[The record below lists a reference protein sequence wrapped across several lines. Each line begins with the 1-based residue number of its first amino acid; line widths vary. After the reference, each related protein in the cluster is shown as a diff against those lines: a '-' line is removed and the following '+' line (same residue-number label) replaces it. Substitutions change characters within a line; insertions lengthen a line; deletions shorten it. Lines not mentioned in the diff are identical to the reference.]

1 MKKTFIIGNRMQKK
15 LQVLFFSLMAFSTA
29 FAGFENCTF
38 NFGRQW
44 KSGASLSNLDHVA
57 IWLGDNNDY
66 NTYWEGEMIRT
77 AKSNNVTPVIYAYVI
92 AEYGKD
98 NGLVDCDMGSPN
110 HCTGGANMIRN
121 HWSSIISRYSNY
133 AQGIASDYGTDKA
146 IIWLIEPD
154 FVQYSVT
161 GDAKSSWNQDGGGI
175 PDANLAGKYFN
186 EIVSTIKGKLPN
198 AKIAV
203 DISPWFNN
211 DLATWYNLF
220 DKSKIDYAFTSGG
233 RTQGDNARIRGDN
246 NNNVTWANVKSW
258 LGKSI
263 IADDGYGVGGGSN
276 SDYQEWMNTSNL
288 NARIADGVIGLTIQE
303 PVDSYYTFAKSNA
316 SLNTCSGQS
325 SSSVKS
331 SSSSVPVSSSSV
343 TPSSSSV
350 KSSSS
355 SIPVSSSSIIPS
367 SSSVSSSSS
376 SATPSS
382 SSVSSSSSSVVESA
396 EWTAENSNLSNE
408 KVNGVSIGQGSD
420 WGKTRTVS
428 RTLATVNSG
437 TAYTLSFEAS
447 VSRGGASMDVEVA
460 LNEYCSEPLHVSSSG
475 DVAKYTCTF
484 TASKTESV
492 TLQFTVPGERWE
504 TLTITNLQLVGPSGD
519 ILPIRTIASLG
530 QIQSSVLLRNGRT
543 IHWSITPRTTLQV
556 FDVNGNKIS
565 QTRGSFL
572 DLSKLP
578 AGLYIIRSNN
588 GNHSEFKRVNNF

>member
-1 MKKTFIIGNRMQKK
+1 MQKK

-66 NTYWEGEMIRT
+66 NNYWEGEMIRT

-303 PVDSYYTFAKSNA
+303 PVDSYYTFAKSMPT
-316 SLNTCSGQS
+316 NTCGGQS

-331 SSSSVPVSSSSV
+331 VPLFLWLFFSYS
-343 TPSSSSV
+343 
-350 KSSSS
+350 KFF
-355 SIPVSSSSIIPS
+355 
-367 SSSVSSSSS
+367 
-376 SATPSS
+376 
-382 SSVSSSSSSVVESA
+382 
-396 EWTAENSNLSNE
+396 
-408 KVNGVSIGQGSD
+408 
-420 WGKTRTVS
+420 R
-428 RTLATVNSG
+428 
-437 TAYTLSFEAS
+437 
-447 VSRGGASMDVEVA
+447 EV
-460 LNEYCSEPLHVSSSG
+460 
-475 DVAKYTCTF
+475 
-484 TASKTESV
+484 
-492 TLQFTVPGERWE
+492 
-504 TLTITNLQLVGPSGD
+504 
-519 ILPIRTIASLG
+519 
-530 QIQSSVLLRNGRT
+530 
-543 IHWSITPRTTLQV
+543 
-556 FDVNGNKIS
+556 
-565 QTRGSFL
+565 
-572 DLSKLP
+572 
-578 AGLYIIRSNN
+578 
-588 GNHSEFKRVNNF
+588 

>member
-1 MKKTFIIGNRMQKK
+1 MFEKNIYHWESYAKKIQI
-15 LQVLFFSLMAFSTA
+15 LFFSLIAFSTA

-233 RTQGDNARIRGDN
+233 RTQGDNSRIRGDN

-325 SSSVKS
+325 SSSV
-331 SSSSVPVSSSSV
+331 

-355 SIPVSSSSIIPS
+355 SIPVSSSSVIPSSSSVTPSSSSTAPS

-376 SATPSS
+376 ST
-382 SSVSSSSSSVVESA
+382 VIESA

-428 RTLATVNSG
+428 RTIATVNSG
-437 TAYTLSFEAS
+437 TAYTLSFDAS
-447 VSRGGASMDVEVA
+447 ISRGGSSMDIEVT

-475 DVAKYTCTF
+475 DVTNYSCTF

-492 TLQFTVPGERWE
+492 TLQFIVPSERWE
-504 TLTITNLQLVGPSGD
+504 TLTITNLQLKDSSGD
-519 ILPIRTIASLG
+519 ILLISSFASLE

-543 IHWSITPRTTLQV
+543 IHWDITPRTTLQV
-556 FDVNGNKIS
+556 FDINGNKIS

-578 AGLYIIRSNN
+578 AGLYIIRSIN

>member
-1 MKKTFIIGNRMQKK
+1 MQKK
-15 LQVLFFSLMAFSTA
+15 LQVLFFSLIAFSTA

-316 SLNTCSGQS
+316 NLNTCSGQSSSSVTPS

-331 SSSSVPVSSSSV
+331 SSSSVPVSSSSIIPSSSSV

-350 KSSSS
+350 TS
-355 SIPVSSSSIIPS
+355 PS

-376 SATPSS
+376 ST
-382 SSVSSSSSSVVESA
+382 VIESA

-437 TAYTLSFEAS
+437 TAYTLSFDAS
-447 VSRGGASMDVEVA
+447 ISRGGSSMDIEVT

-475 DVAKYTCTF
+475 DVTNYSCTF

-492 TLQFTVPGERWE
+492 TLQFIVPSERWE

-543 IHWSITPRTTLQV
+543 IHWDITPRTTLQV
-556 FDVNGNKIS
+556 FDINGNKIS

-578 AGLYIIRSNN
+578 AGLYIIRSIN

>member
-1 MKKTFIIGNRMQKK
+1 MQKK
-15 LQVLFFSLMAFSTA
+15 IQILFFSLIAFSTA

-233 RTQGDNARIRGDN
+233 RTQGDNSRIRGDN

-325 SSSVKS
+325 SSSV
-331 SSSSVPVSSSSV
+331 

-355 SIPVSSSSIIPS
+355 SIPVSSSSVIPSSSSVTPSSSSTAPS

-376 SATPSS
+376 ST
-382 SSVSSSSSSVVESA
+382 VIESA

-428 RTLATVNSG
+428 RTIATVNSG
-437 TAYTLSFEAS
+437 TAYTLSFDAS
-447 VSRGGASMDVEVA
+447 ISRGGSSMDIEVT

-475 DVAKYTCTF
+475 DVTNYSCTF

-492 TLQFTVPGERWE
+492 TLQFIVPSERWE
-504 TLTITNLQLVGPSGD
+504 TLTITNLQLKDSSGD
-519 ILPIRTIASLG
+519 ILLISSFASLE

-543 IHWSITPRTTLQV
+543 IHWDITPRTTLQV
-556 FDVNGNKIS
+556 FDINGNKIS

-578 AGLYIIRSNN
+578 AGLYIIRSIN

>member
-1 MKKTFIIGNRMQKK
+1 MQKTI
-15 LQVLFFSLMAFSTA
+15 QILFSSLMAFSTA
-29 FAGFENCTF
+29 FAGFDDCTF
-38 NFGRQW
+38 NYGRQW
-44 KSGASLSNLDHVA
+44 TSGASLSNLDHVA
-57 IWLGDNNDY
+57 IWLGDQNTYND
-66 NTYWEGEMIRT
+66 YWEGAMISA
-77 AKSNNVTPVIYAYVI
+77 AKDNNVTPVIYAYVI

-121 HWSSIISRYSNY
+121 NWSSIISRYSNY
-133 AQGIASDYGTDKA
+133 AQGIASDYGTDKTT
-146 IIWLIEPD
+146 IWLIEPD

-276 SDYQEWMNTSNL
+276 NDYQEWLSISNL
-288 NARIADGVIGLTIQE
+288 NARITDGVIGLTIPE
-303 PVDSYYTFAKSNA
+303 PSSSFYDFARSNA
-316 SLNTCSGQS
+316 NLNTCSGQS
-325 SSSVKS
+325 SSSI
-331 SSSSVPVSSSSV
+331 

-367 SSSVSSSSS
+367 SSSVKSSSSS
-376 SATPSS
+376 IPVSSSSIIPSSSSVTPSSSSVTSPSS
-382 SSVSSSSSSVVESA
+382 SSVSSSSSSVVETA
-396 EWTAENSNLSNE
+396 EWTAENANLSNE

-447 VSRGGASMDVEVA
+447 VSRGGASMDIEVT

-492 TLQFTVPGERWE
+492 TLQFTVPSERWE